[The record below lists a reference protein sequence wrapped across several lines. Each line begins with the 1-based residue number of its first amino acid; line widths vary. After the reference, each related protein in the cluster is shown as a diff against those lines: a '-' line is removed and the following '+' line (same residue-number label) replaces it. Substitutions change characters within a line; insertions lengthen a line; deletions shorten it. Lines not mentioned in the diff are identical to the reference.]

1 MCIDR
6 SNGQAAHPMV
16 DTGLKGAAV
25 PEHSLGTRV
34 GRPTGRGREQRPGFE
49 PLGPVDARIVPG
61 AWGDSG

>member
-1 MCIDR
+1 
-6 SNGQAAHPMV
+6 MV